1 MAGARTAAAADAAG
15 AQAKAAAIKAV
26 TPTPSG
32 QTIRER
38 TPSGVRSIVG
48 FMGIAVIF
56 AVIGN
61 EIQHP
66 KPAGASK
73 TGNVAGSAFTR
84 DTTII
89 LGGFTGAAVLSI
101 VAKAGDA
108 GQQFAVGLAAVT
120 MVSSMIVYGA
130 PVWKAVSR
138 ATGGAARASTPT
150 NPTMEPHT
158 MYPINPGTTQPGQ
171 PARPTQ
177 PTYNA

>member
-1 MAGARTAAAADAAG
+1 MAGARTSAAAEAAG
-15 AQAKAAAIKAV
+15 TQAKAAAIQAV

-61 EIQHP
+61 EIEHP
-66 KPAGASK
+66 KPAGAAK
-73 TGNVAGSAFTR
+73 AGGNVAGSTFTR

-120 MVSSMIVYGA
+120 MVSSMIFYGA
-130 PVWKAVSR
+130 PVWKAVAG
-138 ATGGAARASTPT
+138 ATGGAGRASTPT
-150 NPTMEPHT
+150 NPLGMS
-158 MYPINPGTTQPGQ
+158 PIVPSTQPGQ
-171 PARPTQ
+171 PARPIQ
-177 PTYNA
+177 PIYNA